1 MAIIT
6 RKGIAFEKDQLAE
19 FDRLIKKRG
28 YTNRSEAIRD
38 LIRDELVEE
47 KKNNPEET
55 MLATLTFIYNH
66 HDHGIQHK
74 LTDIQHKTPGLVR
87 SSMHTHIDA
96 HSCLE
101 VLILEGKVKH
111 ITKLADS
118 IISSKGVRHGK
129 LVLTGIC

>member
-1 MAIIT
+1 MTKIT
-6 RKGIAFEKDQLAE
+6 RKGIAFEKDQLRE
-19 FDRLIKKRG
+19 FDKLIHVRG

-47 KKNNPEET
+47 KKNDPEAT
-55 MLATLTFIYNH
+55 MLATLTFVYNH

-74 LTDIQHKTPGLVR
+74 LTDIQHKTPNLVR

-101 VLILEGKVKH
+101 VLILEGKVKN
-111 ITKLADS
+111 ITKLSDS

-129 LVLTGIC
+129 LFLTGIC